1 MSQQTDTEASAALA
15 ARDAR
20 IAELCDWRDRAVAS
34 CAAKGCAM
42 RERREAAKDAEIA
55 KLRTVLDWCVQR
67 ASDGDIDGVNFQ
79 AEMQRLGLLVTVPAS
94 EEFRD
99 EYDLNTMLVPAWHPL
114 ATGAK

>member
-1 MSQQTDTEASAALA
+1 MTTDTEAAAALA

-20 IAELCDWRDRAVAS
+20 IAELCEWRDRAVAS

-55 KLRTVLDWCVQR
+55 RLRAVLDWCAQQ
-67 ASDGDIDGVNFQ
+67 ASTGDIDGFNFQ
-79 AEMQRLGLLVTVPAS
+79 AEMERRALLAKVPAD
-94 EEFRD
+94 EEFRE
-99 EYDLNTMLVPAWHPL
+99 EYGQDTMLVPAWHPL

>member
-1 MSQQTDTEASAALA
+1 MTTDTEAAVSAALA

-55 KLRTVLDWCVQR
+55 KLRTVLNWCAQQ
-67 ASDGDIDGVNFQ
+67 ANEGNIDGFNFYG
-79 AEMQRLGLLVTVPAS
+79 EMRRLGLLIEVPAS
-94 EEFRD
+94 GGSR
-99 EYDLNTMLVPAWHPL
+99 P
-114 ATGAK
+114 